1 MPYYIYKI
9 HPSKRL
15 EHIHEFDAYRD
26 AKTYTRDQR
35 GSLTPEDNYTIRM
48 IFAPSKEHAERLL
61 KEVREA
67 RHLGEG
73 HS

>member
-9 HPSKRL
+9 HPPKRL
-15 EHIHEFDAYRD
+15 EHIQEFDTYRD
-26 AKTYTRDQR
+26 AKTYTREQR
-35 GSLTPEDNYTIRM
+35 KSLAPEDDYTIRM

-67 RHLGEG
+67 RPLGEDA
-73 HS
+73 